1 MYYKYVPPIVY
12 YNTGNPYATTYYAN
26 GYEYVPNYIPPVI
39 YYAPIYGYYGGGTS
53 YSGGYGYSSGGGYS
67 NSSGA
72 YYPNYVPQSAYYFKE
87 AQLVA
92 EENGTYKTSER
103 KTSSVE
109 NVDDG
114 YEYIQNGKLY
124 VNWGTVNYKIL
135 GGISVSIA
143 SVGFASAGMNFNDDD
158 GSPLSPESVGEPEWD
173 GLGDSIGEFGEYE
186 EERE

>member
-1 MYYKYVPPIVY
+1 
-12 YNTGNPYATTYYAN
+12 
-26 GYEYVPNYIPPVI
+26 VPNYIAPVV
-39 YYAPIYGYYGGGTS
+39 YYAPTYGYYGGGIS
-53 YSGGYGYSSGGGYS
+53 YSRGYGYSSGGEDGSTSVASSGGYS
-67 NSSGA
+67 L
-72 YYPNYVPQSAYYFKE
+72 YVPQSAYYSKE

-124 VNWGTVNYKIL
+124 VNWGTVNSKIL

-158 GSPLSPESVGEPEWD
+158 GSPSLS
-173 GLGDSIGEFGEYE
+173 
-186 EERE
+186 